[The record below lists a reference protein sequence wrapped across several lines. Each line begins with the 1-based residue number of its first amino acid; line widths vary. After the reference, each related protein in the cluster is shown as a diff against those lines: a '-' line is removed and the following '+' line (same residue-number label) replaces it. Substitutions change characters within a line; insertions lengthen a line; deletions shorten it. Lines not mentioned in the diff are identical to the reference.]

1 VIKKILVC
9 IEGSP
14 SGERAIET
22 AIQLARQLGAE
33 LTGLA
38 IVDEPDIRAGA
49 ATSIGGGAYKRQ
61 RDDALLEDA
70 QKQSTE
76 WLVRFIERCR
86 EQGIAAQPLTE
97 RGKPAATILEEM
109 KSYDLTLMGRHANFT
124 FETAAQ
130 DRQTRDAV
138 LHHARS
144 PVMVIPESARLE
156 TNKVL
161 MAFDGSSASKR
172 AVRTFAESGL
182 AAGADVHVG
191 SAEDD
196 GTVAWEMATRAV
208 EMLKEYEI
216 RGQQHSIVST
226 LPIAEAILQLRERL
240 GAGLIVMGA
249 YTRSRLS
256 ELIWGSV
263 TGALIAGTPV
273 PLYLHH

>member
-1 VIKKILVC
+1 VIKQILVC

-14 SGERAIET
+14 SGERAVET
-22 AIQLARQLGAE
+22 SIQLARQLGAS

-49 ATSIGGGAYKRQ
+49 ATGIGGSAYKRQ

-70 QKQSTE
+70 QKQATE
-76 WLVRFIERCR
+76 WLLRFIERCR
-86 EQGIAAQPLTE
+86 QDGVDARPLTE
-97 RGKPAATILEEM
+97 RGRPAATILEEM
-109 KSYDLTLMGRHANFT
+109 KGYDLTLMGRHANFT

-138 LHHARS
+138 LHNARK
-144 PVMVIPESARLE
+144 PVMVMPEDSRLDVQ
-156 TNKVL
+156 KVL
-161 MAFDGSSASKR
+161 LAFDGSSASKR
-172 AVRTFAESGL
+172 AVRSFAESGL
-182 AAGADVHVG
+182 GSGAEVHVA
-191 SAEDD
+191 SSDDD

-208 EMLKEYEI
+208 DILREYEI
-216 RGQQHSIVST
+216 RGQQHSVVSV
-226 LPIAEAILQLRERL
+226 LPIADALLQLRERL

-256 ELIWGSV
+256 EMIWGSV
-263 TGALIAGTPV
+263 TRALIAGTPV